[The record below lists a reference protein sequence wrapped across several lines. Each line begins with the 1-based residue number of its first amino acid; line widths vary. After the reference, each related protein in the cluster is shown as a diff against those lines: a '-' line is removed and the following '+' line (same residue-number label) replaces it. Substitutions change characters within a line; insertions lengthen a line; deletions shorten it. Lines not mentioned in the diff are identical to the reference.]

1 MIKLLKFK
9 QFKSLFFIFIKH
21 PIFIYPTLK
30 ATSASMLMAQKEFP
44 NIHGKNNKAN
54 AFRHALWNILLVQ
67 ELLKWNKNK
76 MNAIQFT
83 NIVTTWHEDFSPNKP
98 LEKAMDLHNNEVG
111 RGMIKKLLED
121 NLKPSKGQ
129 IASYLNQK
137 LALSVK
143 IAKIEAVKQYP
154 NTLIYLED

>member
-1 MIKLLKFK
+1 VIKLLKFK

-30 ATSASMLMAQKEFP
+30 ATSTSMLMAQKEFP

-83 NIVTTWHEDFSPNKP
+83 NIVTTWHENFSPNKP
-98 LEKAMDLHNNEVG
+98 LEKAMDLHNNEIG
-111 RGMIKKLLED
+111 RKMAMTFLTANKKIDISEISILL
-121 NLKPSKGQ
+121 L
-129 IASYLNQK
+129 QK
-137 LALSVK
+137 LKSSIQISSK
-143 IAKIEAVKQYP
+143 EETHQYP
-154 NTLIYLED
+154 NKLVYLKD

>member
-30 ATSASMLMAQKEFP
+30 ATSTSMLMAQKEFP

-83 NIVTTWHEDFSPNKP
+83 NIVTTWHENFSPNKP
-98 LEKAMDLHNNEVG
+98 LEKAMDLHNNEIG
-111 RGMIKKLLED
+111 RKMAMTFLTANKKIDISEISILL
-121 NLKPSKGQ
+121 L
-129 IASYLNQK
+129 QK
-137 LALSVK
+137 LKSSIQISSK
-143 IAKIEAVKQYP
+143 EETHQYP
-154 NTLIYLED
+154 NKLVYLKD